1 MRSPLP
7 RPSSFPPN
15 LKGTLVR
22 PKVLPRSA
30 GFTLASHS
38 RETTARFMGISLREL
53 RAKLGLLAVGLQGFQ
68 FIQDRLDYDI
78 LPNRTRRRQME

>member
-1 MRSPLP
+1 
-7 RPSSFPPN
+7 
-15 LKGTLVR
+15 
-22 PKVLPRSA
+22 
-30 GFTLASHS
+30 
-38 RETTARFMGISLREL
+38 MGISLREL